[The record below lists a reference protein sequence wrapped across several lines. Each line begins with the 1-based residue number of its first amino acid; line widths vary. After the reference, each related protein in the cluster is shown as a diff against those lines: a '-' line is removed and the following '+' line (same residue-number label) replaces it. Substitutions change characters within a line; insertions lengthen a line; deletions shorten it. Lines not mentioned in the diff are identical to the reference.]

1 MRALARDYEI
11 TRKMSEANVM
21 VEVQD
26 TNDNSP
32 IFTQKDY
39 KISVL
44 ESAKPSR
51 IVLNV
56 RATDMDSSSTEQE
69 VKRGY
74 GEVRYSLVG
83 ENANM
88 FEVEP
93 ITGNIQVNEF
103 ILILFY
109 RSYYRMLNLYFCR
122 LQPIR
127 HLIEKSSRFFVSTSL
142 HRTFLKV
149 EQNREAPELW
159 SL

>member
-44 ESAKPSR
+44 ESAKSSR

-93 ITGNIQVNEF
+93 ITGNIQVSEF
-103 ILILFY
+103 IIYICYLYIYALQKFMYMLILLIN
-109 RSYYRMLNLYFCR
+109 SY
-122 LQPIR
+122 
-127 HLIEKSSRFFVSTSL
+127 
-142 HRTFLKV
+142 
-149 EQNREAPELW
+149 
-159 SL
+159 

>member
-1 MRALARDYEI
+1 MFWDVCDFQFIRFKVRALARDYEI
-11 TRKMSEANVM
+11 TRKMSEANLI

-26 TNDNSP
+26 MNDNSP

-44 ESAKPSR
+44 ESVKPPK

-93 ITGNIQVNEF
+93 ITGNIQVNKF
-103 ILILFY
+103 IFIHFT
-109 RSYYRMLNLYFCR
+109 R
-122 LQPIR
+122 I
-127 HLIEKSSRFFVSTSL
+127 
-142 HRTFLKV
+142 
-149 EQNREAPELW
+149 
-159 SL
+159 

>member
-32 IFTQKDY
+32 IFTQRDF

-93 ITGNIQVNEF
+93 ITGNIQASEF
-103 ILILFY
+103 IFILFY
-109 RSYYRMLNLYFCR
+109 RR
-122 LQPIR
+122 
-127 HLIEKSSRFFVSTSL
+127 
-142 HRTFLKV
+142 
-149 EQNREAPELW
+149 
-159 SL
+159 